1 MQKIFQGKESYKK
14 ISEILKEINSKKF
27 LLVCGK
33 NSFDALNIKPFIDTE
48 CADYVRFSD
57 FSSNPKY
64 EQVCKGIEVFNSN
77 KCDAI
82 VAIGGG
88 SAIDVAKCI
97 KLFCKMNP
105 NEDYLKQELADT
117 DIPLIAVPT
126 TAGTGSESTRYA
138 VIYCN
143 DEKQSVTHNSIV
155 PNYAVLDSSL
165 LKTLPLYQKK
175 CAMLDALCQGIESW
189 WSVNSTDESKGYS
202 KIAVETIMQNW
213 RQYIFEDN
221 EQAAEQIMLA
231 SNYAGRAINITQT
244 TAPHAFSYKLT
255 SLYGLPHGHAV
266 AICLPVIWKRM
277 IEGENTLNEKR
288 GDDYLEKI
296 FSTVSQTLGT
306 DSSIRAITSF
316 YDFLKSLKIAFPKIS
331 EEDIDILTSS
341 VNSIRLGN
349 NPVFLSEKDIRE
361 IYVKIAKF

>member
-1 MQKIFQGKESYKK
+1 MQTIIQGKESYKQLAG
-14 ISEILKEINSKKF
+14 ILKTLGSKKF

-33 NSFDALNIKPFIDTE
+33 NSFDALNIQSFIDKE
-48 CADYVRFSD
+48 CPEYIRFSD
-57 FSSNPKY
+57 FSPNPKY
-64 EQVCKGIEVFNSN
+64 EQVCMGIEVFNHN
-77 KCDAI
+77 GCDVI

-97 KLFCKMNP
+97 KLFCKMDSK
-105 NEDYLKQELADT
+105 ESYLKQDFVGTE
-117 DIPLIAVPT
+117 IPLIAVPT

-138 VIYCN
+138 VIYYK

-189 WSVNSTDESKGYS
+189 WSVNSTDESKEYS
-202 KIAVETIMQNW
+202 KIAVETIMRNW
-213 RQYIFEDN
+213 RQYIFED
-221 EQAAEQIMLA
+221 EEHAAEQIMLG

-255 SLYGLPHGHAV
+255 SLYGIPHGHAV

-288 GDDYLEKI
+288 GEDYLEKI
-296 FSTVSQTLGT
+296 FSMVSLTLGT
-306 DSSIRAITSF
+306 DTSIRAITSF
-316 YDFLKSLKIAFPKIS
+316 YDFLKSLEISFPKIS